1 MKRTGLTINAKTLE
15 AAILG
20 QYKPLD
26 GHEKLLAITGGSRVD
41 KQTEAA
47 LARGFDIRKTLM
59 GVLAE
64 TFPNRHEHGQV
75 YTNPHTGRLEVI

>member
-1 MKRTGLTINAKTLE
+1 MKRNELTINAKTLE

-26 GHEKLLAITGGSRVD
+26 GHDKLLAITGGSRVD
-41 KQTEAA
+41 KQTQAA
-47 LARGFDIRKTLM
+47 LTRGFDIRRTLM
-59 GVLAE
+59 DVMAA
-64 TFPNRHEHGQV
+64 TFPNRQEHGQV